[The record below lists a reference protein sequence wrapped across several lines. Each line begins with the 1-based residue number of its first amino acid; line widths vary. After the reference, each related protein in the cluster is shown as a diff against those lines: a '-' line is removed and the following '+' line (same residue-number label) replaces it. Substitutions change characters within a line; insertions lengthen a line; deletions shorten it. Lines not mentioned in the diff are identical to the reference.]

1 MLAGC
6 YLYII
11 QSDNGGFS
19 SWKVPLVETTYG
31 FSNKGYPP
39 LSGHM
44 IWWSTLGAKNQCRQE
59 HQMSTVFSMFWF
71 FDVCILNLNE
81 PLLSLYIYIYHYISP
96 SNPYSHV
103 CLVGHHFAIKI
114 LVAIIGYNWTILH
127 RKGNTHSWWIWYT
140 IIIPFIQRLTN
151 LADLYRLN
159 WMQTFIV

>member
-1 MLAGC
+1 MDS
-6 YLYII
+6 
-11 QSDNGGFS
+11 Q
-19 SWKVPLVETTYG
+19 T
-31 FSNKGYPP
+31 KGTPP

-127 RKGNTHSWWIWYT
+127 RKGNTHDEFDIQSLFLSSNDWPTLLIYIDWIECKLSL
-140 IIIPFIQRLTN
+140 FRSLFFMVE
-151 LADLYRLN
+151 LC
-159 WMQTFIV
+159 